1 MRLRLFVLFILINLC
16 AKADQPLNSGWYFRQ
31 AGQTQWYSAQVPG
44 TNYTDLLAHGLI
56 PDPFFG
62 DNEKKVQWVDTCY
75 WEYQDTFS
83 VVLNQGMSY
92 RLEFEGLDTYAEVFL
107 NGTKIISA
115 DNMFRKWSAS
125 VTNLLQKQNVLFVR
139 FAPASSELKKRMSA
153 SPVKYPGGNRVFGRK
168 AAYQFGWD
176 WGPEFQT
183 CGIWKNVVLK
193 SEKRIEFIDV
203 HVVQE
208 SLSSLEAK
216 LKFECRINSKV
227 DTRVTIKIA
236 TDDGEITST
245 FNTELKKGENNLS
258 FSVVIKNPEL
268 WWPNGSGSQHLYN
281 FSLLAG
287 DDLDLASYRLPPI
300 GLRTI
305 ELVREKDK
313 AGSTFYFKVNGK
325 PVFMKGANVIP
336 PDHFLPRAGNEGWEK
351 IVDDAA
357 WQNMNMVRVWG
368 GGVYPSDSF
377 YEACD
382 RKGILVW
389 QDFMFACA
397 MYPADS
403 AFLENVKLEID
414 EQVIRIR
421 NHPCL
426 ALYCGNNE
434 VDEGWKNWGWQKE
447 MKYSAGDSVFVKSA
461 YDKLF
466 LQLIP
471 DELKRLDSSRSYWPS
486 SPSIGWGHEES
497 MKSGDSHYWG
507 VWWGMEPF
515 STYTKKVPRFMSEY
529 GFQSFPSNATL
540 LDYTGTSDVQINA
553 PAIRVH
559 QKHARG
565 FETISA
571 YMDGGYNRT
580 KNLKGYALA
589 SMALQCDAMQT
600 AIYAHRKAKPYCM
613 GTLYW
618 QLNDTWPVV
627 SWCSVDYYH
636 RKKASAFLSREL
648 YKNCILVPQLDSL
661 KKQFNVYA
669 VSDSL
674 NDIPARMELKLLSFT
689 GDLRWSEVKDF
700 NLAANTSAEIYSKNL
715 ESILRPL
722 DTTQTVLNVK
732 LYSGTSMLYETNVF
746 FCLPKNLKLVRPSFS
761 IKKKPDVEGRPAFE
775 VSTPYLS
782 HFTEISYKG
791 DPSFFSRNYFDM
803 LPGEKY
809 LIFIDPSSPVD
820 GSLKGVSLQSL
831 IDTY

>member
-1 MRLRLFVLFILINLC
+1 
-16 AKADQPLNSGWYFRQ
+16 
-31 AGQTQWYSAQVPG
+31 
-44 TNYTDLLAHGLI
+44 
-56 PDPFFG
+56 
-62 DNEKKVQWVDTCY
+62 
-75 WEYQDTFS
+75 
-83 VVLNQGMSY
+83 
-92 RLEFEGLDTYAEVFL
+92 
-107 NGTKIISA
+107 
-115 DNMFRKWSAS
+115 
-125 VTNLLQKQNVLFVR
+125 
-139 FAPASSELKKRMSA
+139 
-153 SPVKYPGGNRVFGRK
+153 
-168 AAYQFGWD
+168 
-176 WGPEFQT
+176 
-183 CGIWKNVVLK
+183 
-193 SEKRIEFIDV
+193 
-203 HVVQE
+203 
-208 SLSSLEAK
+208 
-216 LKFECRINSKV
+216 
-227 DTRVTIKIA
+227 
-236 TDDGEITST
+236 
-245 FNTELKKGENNLS
+245 
-258 FSVVIKNPEL
+258 
-268 WWPNGSGSQHLYN
+268 
-281 FSLLAG
+281 
-287 DDLDLASYRLPPI
+287 
-300 GLRTI
+300 
-305 ELVREKDK
+305 
-313 AGSTFYFKVNGK
+313 
-325 PVFMKGANVIP
+325 
-336 PDHFLPRAGNEGWEK
+336 
-351 IVDDAA
+351 
-357 WQNMNMVRVWG
+357 
-368 GGVYPSDSF
+368 
-377 YEACD
+377 
-382 RKGILVW
+382 
-389 QDFMFACA
+389 
-397 MYPADS
+397 
-403 AFLENVKLEID
+403 
-414 EQVIRIR
+414 
-421 NHPCL
+421 
-426 ALYCGNNE
+426 
-434 VDEGWKNWGWQKE
+434 
-447 MKYSAGDSVFVKSA
+447 
-461 YDKLF
+461 
-466 LQLIP
+466 
-471 DELKRLDSSRSYWPS
+471 
-486 SPSIGWGHEES
+486 
-497 MKSGDSHYWG
+497 
-507 VWWGMEPF
+507 
-515 STYTKKVPRFMSEY
+515 MSEY

-746 FCLPKNLKLVRPSFS
+746 FCLPKNLKLARPSFS
-761 IKKKPDVEGRPAFE
+761 IKKKPDIEGRPAFE